1 MNHKGFTLIEMLV
14 VVALLA
20 IIMIGLLNLLDTSS
34 KISVVETEL
43 ADTQENVRF
52 TAYHL
57 LRTARM
63 MGSSAI
69 PMAANVGGTDRW
81 LAAELRS
88 NVASTFTE
96 YATTFDVA
104 PGSDVLTLYGMFEIP
119 AFFTDPRSDFSSS
132 NVTIRESNA
141 VPEEINP
148 GMDLIDIDA
157 DNLPEG
163 LQGRGLLFLGKM
175 DQNEYAV
182 AEIANN
188 GTLTGTAA
196 ANDRVL
202 TLPFIVGADH
212 WKNLNS
218 NHDMTSG
225 MPFDTYRVCIL
236 ERYVYF
242 VDPEFNLMRIRAGG
256 VSGVMVTEPVAV
268 NIGNLQIE
276 LGVDTTD
283 DGLADTW
290 RSAPTATTIAGDRVL
305 AMRITVFG
313 RTGRQ
318 VADWTEPAATFQTA
332 SGALVADLDLDDLDR
347 FAKWR
352 RIQVEAA
359 LRNYLF

>member
-1 MNHKGFTLIEMLV
+1 MRLTNKGFTLIEMLV

-69 PMAANVGGTDRW
+69 PIADSGGWVSMR
-81 LAAELRS
+81 LQS
-88 NVASTFTE
+88 NLTSSISE
-96 YATTFDVA
+96 YSTTFDVM
-104 PGSDVLTLYGMFEIP
+104 PGSDVLTVYGMFEIP
-119 AFFTDPRSDFSSS
+119 VFFTDPRSDF
-132 NVTIRESNA
+132 VTTGQVRIREYNA
-141 VPEEINP
+141 ADEQINQ
-148 GMDLIDIDA
+148 GMELIDIDA
-157 DNLPEG
+157 DNTPEG
-163 LQGRGLLFLGKM
+163 LIGRGLLFLGKI

-182 AEIANN
+182 GEITGD

-196 ANDRVL
+196 GHDRLLNIPFAVGDLRWSGLNDV
-202 TLPFIVGADH
+202 
-212 WKNLNS
+212 
-218 NHDMTSG
+218 HDLSSG
-225 MPFDTYRVCIL
+225 VPFDSYRVAIL
-236 ERYVYF
+236 ERYVYY
-242 VDPEFNLMRIRAGG
+242 VDPDFNFMRIRAGG
-256 VSGVMVTEPVAV
+256 VGGTFVNEPVAV

-276 LGVDTTD
+276 VGVDTTGD
-283 DGLADTW
+283 NLADTW
-290 RSAPTATTIAGDRVL
+290 HTATDPTAIGDNPVL
-305 AMRITVFG
+305 AMRISVFG

-318 VADWTEPAATFQTA
+318 VADWTEPAATFQEA
-332 SGALVADLDLDDLDR
+332 DGSMVADLNLNTVDR